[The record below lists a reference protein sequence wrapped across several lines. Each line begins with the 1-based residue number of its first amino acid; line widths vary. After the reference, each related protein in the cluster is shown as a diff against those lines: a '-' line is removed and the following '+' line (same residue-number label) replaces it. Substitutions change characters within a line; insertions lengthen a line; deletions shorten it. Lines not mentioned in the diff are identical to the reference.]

1 MITKTKVSLYQQTCN
16 TRKPENNLPFAAI
29 SLFSFA
35 DGGKKNVSLSRF
47 YIEDCVTTTTFI
59 FMPTCEII

>member
-35 DGGKKNVSLSRF
+35 DGGKKK
-47 YIEDCVTTTTFI
+47 TFL
-59 FMPTCEII
+59 